1 MRAFDFLKLLDK
13 NMVIRTLKIGF
24 FIAISCRDIKSLI
37 ALVGYLKMTIT
48 NFYISEFHVWFK
60 GEFRP

>member
-48 NFYISEFHVWFK
+48 NFYISEFHV
-60 GEFRP
+60 